1 MRYQL
6 SQSLALLPS
15 RSDSWIWIS
24 KPSKSCVKKFI
35 GRRSASS
42 CPLPVER
49 PPKDELC
56 GSIAF
61 GGHPSKPMVYQRR
74 FSHAGQ
80 SNDGGAVDT
89 LVCPGTIRKS
99 DIFLS
104 TKNIASGNGQSGY
117 GNLL

>member
-74 FSHAGQ
+74 FSDAGP
-80 SNDGGAVDT
+80 SNDCDDVDI
-89 LVCPGTIRKS
+89 LVCPCCIQE
-99 DIFLS
+99 DNIFLP
-104 TKNIASGNGQSGY
+104 TKDVPSGNGQSGY
-117 GNLL
+117 